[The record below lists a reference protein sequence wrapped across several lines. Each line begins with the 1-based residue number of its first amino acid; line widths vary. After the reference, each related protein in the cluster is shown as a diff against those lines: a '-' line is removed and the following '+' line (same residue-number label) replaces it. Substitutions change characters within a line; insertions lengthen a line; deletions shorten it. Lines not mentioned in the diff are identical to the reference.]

1 MRQVYR
7 ALRTR
12 CRWLRTLTIVYEMDW
27 EWRNQCEFARLV
39 WILFS
44 VFPDVSIDVRII
56 QSATA
61 VIVFRQF
68 PGLGMSLQDLSAPF
82 LRLLQ
87 EPPVI
92 VEKERKFY
100 DGTAMTALEL

>member
-1 MRQVYR
+1 
-7 ALRTR
+7 
-12 CRWLRTLTIVYEMDW
+12 MDW
-27 EWRNQCEFARLV
+27 EWRNQCKFTRLV

-82 LRLLQ
+82 LYLLQ
-87 EPPVI
+87 EPLVI